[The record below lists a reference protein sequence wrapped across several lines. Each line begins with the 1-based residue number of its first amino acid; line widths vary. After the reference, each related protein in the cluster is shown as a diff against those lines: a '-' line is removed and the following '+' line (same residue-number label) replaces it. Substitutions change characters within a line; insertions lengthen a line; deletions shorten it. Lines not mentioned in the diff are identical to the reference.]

1 MDANEALNAIIEVL
15 PDIEKFDEHLNVIRT
30 AISGEANSDA
40 SLEWEKKYNDLREKY
55 IARFKDAANDSMRD
69 TGSGA
74 KDENDADAEDA
85 EDIDIKSLDF
95 DGASES

>member
-15 PDIEKFDEHLNVIRT
+15 PDIEKFDEHLNVIKT
-30 AISGEANSDA
+30 AINRAPNSDD
-40 SLEWEKKYNDLREKY
+40 SSEWEKKYNDLREKY
-55 IARFKDAANDSMRD
+55 IARFKNAADESMRD

-74 KDENDADAEDA
+74 KDEDDEDA
-85 EDIDIKSLDF
+85 KDIDIKSLDF